1 MANFARGW
9 MASVKFARS
18 NDVDVKTL
26 VMDKNIIKVSMK
38 K

>member
-1 MANFARGW
+1 MANFARG
-9 MASVKFARS
+9 MALVNFSRS